1 MKRYTIALLCAF
13 AAVCAVAAWAQTE
26 SSTMGPTLAVSGK
39 LISWS
44 SSSLVLQTDKDVRM
58 TFALDAQTTKPATD
72 PKPGDMVT
80 VDYHTLANG
89 TFHAAEVELGGSMA
103 STTTTTTTEESG
115 YGTQP
120 TTTTTTTETEIE
132 TETTSAAAT
141 DLDDPDD
148 AEDATYSSELPQTAS
163 PFALVGLIGLLA
175 LAGAAGLHVARR
187 S

>member
-13 AAVCAVAAWAQTE
+13 AAVCAVAAWAQ
-26 SSTMGPTLAVSGK
+26 SDMGSTLSVSGK
-39 LISWS
+39 VISWS
-44 SSSLVLQTDKDVRM
+44 SSSLVLQTDKDIRM
-58 TFALDAQTTKPATD
+58 TFALDAQTTKPASD
-72 PKPGDMVT
+72 PKPGDVVT

-89 TFHAAEVELGGSMA
+89 TFHAAEVELGGSMTSTS
-103 STTTTTTTEESG
+103 STTTTSESG
-115 YGTQP
+115 YGTEP
-120 TTTTTTTETEIE
+120 TATTTTTTTETETE
-132 TETTSAAAT
+132 TETTSTAAT

-148 AEDATYSSELPQTAS
+148 MSASSELPQTAS